1 MDDSAKRRSDELTE
15 TAIST
20 AMVADFREA
29 YRERLRWLKETQPQ
43 AFARALAHYN
53 EVLVPNIAEG
63 TDPVGEWIEYGKVL
77 GNLSG
82 SGKVVSIDETGKAR
96 PAGEAIEG
104 LILHL
109 PDDTGIPALALAV
122 PAVLSDAQRATLN
135 LLVKQK

>member
-20 AMVADFREA
+20 AMIADFREA

-53 EVLVPNIAEG
+53 DMLVPNIAEG
-63 TDPVGEWIEYGKVL
+63 TDPIAEWIEYGKLL
-77 GNLSG
+77 GTLSG
-82 SGKVVSIDETGKAR
+82 PGQLVRIDETGKAK
-96 PAGEAIEG
+96 PADASVDG
-104 LILHL
+104 LVLHL
-109 PDDTGIPALALAV
+109 PDDTGVPALALAV
-122 PAVLSDAQRATLN
+122 PKNLSDAQRATLN

>member
-20 AMVADFREA
+20 AMIADFREA

-53 EVLVPNIAEG
+53 DILVPNIAEG
-63 TDPVGEWIEYGKVL
+63 TDPIAEWIDYGKVL

-82 SGKVVSIDETGKAR
+82 AGQILSIDETGKAR
-96 PAGEAIEG
+96 PAGAAIDG
-104 LILHL
+104 LLLHL
-109 PDDTGIPALALAV
+109 PDDTGIPALALAI
-122 PAVLSDAQRATLN
+122 PTDLSDAQRATLN
-135 LLVKQK
+135 LLVKQR